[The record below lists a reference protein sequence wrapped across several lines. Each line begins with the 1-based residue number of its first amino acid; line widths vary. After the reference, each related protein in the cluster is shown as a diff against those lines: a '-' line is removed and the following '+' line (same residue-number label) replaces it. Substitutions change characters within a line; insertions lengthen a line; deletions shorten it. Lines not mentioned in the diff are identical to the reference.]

1 VRRKRNVLA
10 SGSACALA
18 LAVSGAAL
26 AAGADS
32 AKADTIIG
40 LPSGVTYLK
49 QIVPDPQGGSGYLF
63 TAANGEIIATSL
75 SGRPVATI
83 DSGDGIGALAL
94 SPGGG
99 TLYAAVTSGTDAG
112 SVAAITVSSIADA
125 TPAQAFYPLATGD
138 QPSSLAVQSG
148 KVWVSYSATAGGV
161 TTVQIGAIDLA
172 KGGAFE
178 PMAAPGTWA
187 GNVQLAADPD
197 DAGVLAAVDYQSPAE
212 AATYNTGTDP
222 ATALAAQGEL
232 GSAGTDCGYLGQLAV
247 MPGGQR
253 FAAACM
259 GAAAASAYSTTSLAT
274 GVASYNANGSGTS
287 QTVGIAVDADGS
299 VAVANRTKIYVYNA
313 GGTLINTLKLPTG
326 AELDEGNGLAW
337 VDTAGKP
344 GLAAAYGMGDAPP
357 YAVEI
362 FSQAELQRPTT
373 LTLTASGPAGFGR
386 PVTLKGTSVVAGPAG
401 SSGDPSPVTIT
412 RTGPGGAETLTV
424 TPSGSGAFTV
434 TDTPKAA
441 GAYSYTA
448 SVGPVSSAAVTV
460 KVPKNV
466 PALSL
471 RLDRSLVGYK
481 TLVHL
486 TAALGRTDGSRSLTI
501 YAEVNG
507 SGKDTVIASGK
518 VSAEG
523 QLAVAYT
530 ALESTSFRAVFGG
543 DAEDAA
549 VQASAALSVSARV
562 QAALSGQYGTRKTG
576 GVSYRLY
583 HRAGKVTVAI
593 TVTPAHPGGCVEL
606 QTQEFYRGRWHA
618 SATTGCATLN
628 RASRAT
634 ASLTAAKLRLGYP
647 YRVRAEYLS
656 KSAENASADS
666 GWQYFMIEK

>member
-1 VRRKRNVLA
+1 
-10 SGSACALA
+10 
-18 LAVSGAAL
+18 
-26 AAGADS
+26 
-32 AKADTIIG
+32 
-40 LPSGVTYLK
+40 
-49 QIVPDPQGGSGYLF
+49 
-63 TAANGEIIATSL
+63 
-75 SGRPVATI
+75 
-83 DSGDGIGALAL
+83 
-94 SPGGG
+94 
-99 TLYAAVTSGTDAG
+99 
-112 SVAAITVSSIADA
+112 
-125 TPAQAFYPLATGD
+125 
-138 QPSSLAVQSG
+138 
-148 KVWVSYSATAGGV
+148 
-161 TTVQIGAIDLA
+161 
-172 KGGAFE
+172 
-178 PMAAPGTWA
+178 
-187 GNVQLAADPD
+187 
-197 DAGVLAAVDYQSPAE
+197 
-212 AATYNTGTDP
+212 
-222 ATALAAQGEL
+222 
-232 GSAGTDCGYLGQLAV
+232 
-247 MPGGQR
+247 
-253 FAAACM
+253 
-259 GAAAASAYSTTSLAT
+259 
-274 GVASYNANGSGTS
+274 
-287 QTVGIAVDADGS
+287 
-299 VAVANRTKIYVYNA
+299 
-313 GGTLINTLKLPTG
+313 
-326 AELDEGNGLAW
+326 
-337 VDTAGKP
+337 
-344 GLAAAYGMGDAPP
+344 
-357 YAVEI
+357 
-362 FSQAELQRPTT
+362 
-373 LTLTASGPAGFGR
+373 
-386 PVTLKGTSVVAGPAG
+386 
-401 SSGDPSPVTIT
+401 
-412 RTGPGGAETLTV
+412 V